1 MEEESTDDDK
11 REESAL
17 VNEIRARNIRIGHSF
32 GNVIRRPEFRVFFGM
47 FIAPLIVVLVV
58 VSDVVSDSG
67 DDDEEVEGGLSL
79 DFIAVELE
87 ASLLRSGCER

>member
-58 VSDVVSDSG
+58 VSDSG
-67 DDDEEVEGGLSL
+67 DDDEEVDGGLSL